1 MNRASR
7 VWSIEYEGAD
17 FERFFSRLGGYEQ
30 AVLAAAI
37 DHVLKVHGV
46 DICQGDWGKPLG
58 EGLYEFRVRRSLQAI
73 LSEAGVEAPRDLAGA
88 DRTVLLRVF
97 CTFHGDRIVLLFH
110 GYDKK
115 KDPSAK
121 RQAREIA
128 RARKLHAAW
137 KRRR

>member
-1 MNRASR
+1 
-7 VWSIEYEGAD
+7 VT
-17 FERFFSRLGGYEQ
+17 
-30 AVLAAAI
+30 
-37 DHVLKVHGV
+37 
-46 DICQGDWGKPLG
+46 
-58 EGLYEFRVRRSLQAI
+58 
-73 LSEAGVEAPRDLAGA
+73 GA